1 MVKKNI
7 IINYKMYNSRVGAED
22 VYDPSTMVGGKKTR
36 AKKQGGAL
44 MNDIGNLA
52 VPFAILLAKQGLEH
66 MNKKK
71 STTPKTTTASKKT
84 KSASAATPAS
94 KSRRKTV
101 VGGGSCGSQCAA
113 SAPPTGGSK
122 SIKDV
127 QERFKKIA
135 NEIDSFLR
143 KN

>member
-1 MVKKNI
+1 
-7 IINYKMYNSRVGAED
+7 MYNSRVGDESI
-22 VYDPSTMVGGKKTR
+22 YDPSTMVGGKKTR
-36 AKKQGGAL
+36 VRSSAKQQGGAL

-66 MNKKK
+66 MNKKSAAK
-71 STTPKTTTASKKT
+71 TADTKAKTTSASKT
-84 KSASAATPAS
+84 TAAS
-94 KSRRKTV
+94 SRRKAAV
-101 VGGGSCGSQCAA
+101 GGSCGSQCATK
-113 SAPPTGGSK
+113 SGGSS

>member
-1 MVKKNI
+1 
-7 IINYKMYNSRVGAED
+7 MYNSRVGDESI
-22 VYDPSTMVGGKKTR
+22 YDPSTMVGGKKTR
-36 AKKQGGAL
+36 VRSSAKQQGGAL

-66 MNKKK
+66 MNKKSAAK
-71 STTPKTTTASKKT
+71 TADTKAKTTSASKTAAAKT
-84 KSASAATPAS
+84 AA
-94 KSRRKTV
+94 SRRKAAA
-101 VGGGSCGSQCAA
+101 GGSCGSQCATK
-113 SAPPTGGSK
+113 SGGSS

>member
-1 MVKKNI
+1 
-7 IINYKMYNSRVGAED
+7 MYNSRVGDESI
-22 VYDPSTMVGGKKTR
+22 YDPSTMVGGKKTR
-36 AKKQGGAL
+36 VRSSAKQQGGAL

-66 MNKKK
+66 MNKKSAAK
-71 STTPKTTTASKKT
+71 TADTKARTASASKTTAAKTA
-84 KSASAATPAS
+84 AA
-94 KSRRKTV
+94 SRRKAAA
-101 VGGGSCGSQCAA
+101 GGSCGSQCATK
-113 SAPPTGGSK
+113 SGGSS